1 MVYNAGQ
8 WNLIIVIYALGSAH
22 EKFDVWNEDA
32 PQSKFLCGPLD
43 HNWWS
48 IFLCTQ
54 LKALGWV
61 HEKFDVWTGPKVAL
75 MCIIHRWENVR
86 FLQTFSH
93 KQKRMARFK
102 VARKG

>member
-43 HNWWS
+43 HNWWVDLFMDT
-48 IFLCTQ
+48 IEGIR
-54 LKALGWV
+54 LGTWKV
-61 HEKFDVWTGPKVAL
+61 QRLNWT
-75 MCIIHRWENVR
+75 
-86 FLQTFSH
+86 
-93 KQKRMARFK
+93 
-102 VARKG
+102 